1 MKENIKKLVEAETGI
16 KDIST
21 RSRKQHIVEARIIY
35 SVLCLRHTKNSYH
48 RIAESMNRDHSTIV
62 HHRKLHNNWLEYPKQ
77 YLDNLTLLDRIDN
90 IINEQ
95 KDTTEKDVEIVT
107 RYRRKNILLT
117 KELDKLKK
125 TITKQETDI
134 KRLKKYE
141 PIW

>member
-1 MKENIKKLVEAETGI
+1 MKENIKKIVEAETGI
-16 KDIST
+16 EDIST
-21 RSRKQHIVEARIIY
+21 RSRKQHIVEARIIF

-48 RIAESMNRDHSTIV
+48 RIAEIMNRDHSTIV
-62 HHRKLHNNWLEYPKQ
+62 HHRKLYNNWLEYPKQ

-95 KDTTEKDVEIVT
+95 KDTTEKDMEIVT

-117 KELDKLKK
+117 KEIEKLKE
-125 TITKQETDI
+125 ILVKQEENI
-134 KRLKKYE
+134 ERLKKYE